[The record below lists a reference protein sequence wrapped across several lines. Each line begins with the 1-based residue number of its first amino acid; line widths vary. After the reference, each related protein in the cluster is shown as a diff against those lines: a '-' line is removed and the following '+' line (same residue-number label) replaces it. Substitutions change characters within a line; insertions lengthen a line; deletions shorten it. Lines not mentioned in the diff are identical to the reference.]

1 MALTSFEAQLP
12 VAAGICLNAYSLWT
26 RVWHGGMICLAVGI
40 SLDILT
46 FASSFGDEGRRRVRC
61 QQDARRPV
69 RRPAWQRVGLG
80 RDVRARQESADEL
93 RRPSAICQ
101 SLCPTILPL
110 PVDML

>member
-1 MALTSFEAQLP
+1 MALSTFEAQLP

-26 RVWHGGMICLAVGI
+26 RVWRGGMIYLAVAI
-40 SLDILT
+40 SLYILT
-46 FASSFGDEGRRRVRC
+46 FASSLGDEGLRRVGR

-69 RRPAWQRVGLG
+69 RRPVRQRVGLG

-101 SLCPTILPL
+101 GRSWL
-110 PVDML
+110 